1 MGGHQGGDGVMGLFG
16 VTIAYQKGSL
26 FDKIAESYAGTHD
39 KFNSFIWYD
48 KRGNAKKLDGTA
60 TGMVGDLTN
69 WTNVGVATPFA
80 LSTLLPPEVW
90 NAIATSINASK

>member
-39 KFNSFIWYD
+39 TLNSLLWYD
-48 KRGNAKKLDGTA
+48 INGNAQNLDGLA
-60 TGMVGDLTN
+60 KSAGEASNYV
-69 WTNVGVATPFA
+69 NVGVATPFA

-90 NAIATSINASK
+90 NTIMVSIQNAR